1 MFFLDTEEKNFRF
14 SFLVYR
20 SQISLEL
27 FFVQL
32 NSVQYYLGNNRKIAK
47 ILEIAK
53 KLVSNF

>member
-32 NSVQYYLGNNRKIAK
+32 NSAQYYLGNNRKIAK

>member
-32 NSVQYYLGNNRKIAK
+32 NSVHYYLGNNRKIAK

>member
-32 NSVQYYLGNNRKIAK
+32 NSVRYYLGNNRKIAK

>member
-32 NSVQYYLGNNRKIAK
+32 KSVQYYLGNNRKIAK

>member
-1 MFFLDTEEKNFRF
+1 MFFLDTEENNFCF

>member
-53 KLVSNF
+53 KLFSNF